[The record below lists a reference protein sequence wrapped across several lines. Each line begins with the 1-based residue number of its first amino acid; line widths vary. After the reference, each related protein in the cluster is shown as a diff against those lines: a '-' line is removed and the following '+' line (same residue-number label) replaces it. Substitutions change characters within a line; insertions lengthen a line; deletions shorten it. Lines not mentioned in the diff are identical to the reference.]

1 MLWLTKRLTHSP
13 TPMAKNNLL
22 QEAALRFAV
31 LVTLEKVGGYL
42 CKGGRCTVSRDGY
55 DSTSLC
61 TLFMILNQNADT
73 MIIFFYWSQ
82 RIYTFLHDLEL
93 N

>member
-1 MLWLTKRLTHSP
+1 
-13 TPMAKNNLL
+13 MAKNNLL